1 MFKGVTTVFMSIIIP
16 FKYALLTKREVVSM
30 TGYMAKFLFLH
41 FVRLSRSPL
50 FFPGWL
56 CQDTS
61 SLAARPHALKLIFGH
76 FSELM
81 RGRLVASLAL
91 CLPRRSRGR
100 WEKNDTNIQL
110 SWPKKLC
117 QVMDLFYGQII
128 VVLIHNGLSCCYLVF
143 YG

>member
-100 WEKNDTNIQL
+100 
-110 SWPKKLC
+110 
-117 QVMDLFYGQII
+117 
-128 VVLIHNGLSCCYLVF
+128 
-143 YG
+143 

>member
-30 TGYMAKFLFLH
+30 AGYMAKFLFLH

-81 RGRLVASLAL
+81 RGRLVASLAF
-91 CLPRRSRGR
+91 CLPRRSRGQ

-128 VVLIHNGLSCCYLVF
+128 AVLIHNGLSCCYLVF